1 MKKSTSATPSTRN
14 SSKPY
19 CPDEGDIIW
28 IQLSPTRG
36 QEQDGHRPALVLT
49 PASYNRVTKLCVICA
64 LTNQVKGYP
73 FEVRLPAGGV
83 VLADQVR
90 TVAWPSREA
99 RFKEKAP
106 PEVLAEA
113 RAKLKALLSI
123 A

>member
-1 MKKSTSATPSTRN
+1 MKKSTSAKPSARN

-49 PASYNRVTKLCVICA
+49 PASYNRAAKLCVICA

-73 FEVRLPAGGV
+73 FEVKLPSGGV
-83 VLADQVR
+83 VLSDQVR
-90 TVAWPSREA
+90 TVAWSSREA
-99 RFKEKAP
+99 RFKERASA
-106 PEVLAEA
+106 EVLTEV